1 MKKTTTILV
10 LVLELFLLI
19 IFQNIYSLFN
29 EFGEV
34 DLRQINDPSRL
45 MENIKSITR
54 MFSALFIVT
63 SLFFMATAI
72 YLGFQFKK
80 SKPKPGI
87 EGIPP
92 LQDYLLELKGSE
104 RELKDLVEKQ
114 QVRVMTKEELNKS
127 IINNINSAVIFLDRS
142 GRIDIFNAV
151 AEQLFSQSFT
161 NARNNLPAKVFA
173 KFPGISEFLEDN
185 EDQKISKEI
194 LTSDRVFFVDLNPIE
209 NIGQLVIIKDITEE
223 KKREEIDRRNSNFI
237 MLGEMTAFLTHEIR
251 NSLGVIYG
259 YTRTIKTDPD
269 KTGKVNKEI
278 NFLTVLMES
287 FLNFSRPV
295 EVEKMQEINLAELL
309 DKLSREVGITLDLG
323 SRDLVLESDPALLHS
338 VFLNLLLNSKEA
350 GADRV
355 TITFKKKRNQDLEI
369 FFQDNGKG
377 IDAGLKE
384 KIWYPFFTTKEKG
397 TGLGLAIVHK
407 IVISHGGSIQVDSS
421 EKGTVFRLR
430 LPVKSTQHPIA

>member
-19 IFQNIYSLFN
+19 IFQSIYSLFK

-34 DLRQINDPSRL
+34 DLTRIDDPSRL
-45 MENIKSITR
+45 KENIKSITR
-54 MFSALFIVT
+54 MFSALFIAA
-63 SLFFMATAI
+63 SLFLIATAI
-72 YLGFQFKK
+72 YLGFQFKR
-80 SKPKPGI
+80 SKLKPEI

-114 QVRVMTKEELNKS
+114 QVRVITKEELSKS
-127 IINNINSAVIFLDRS
+127 IINNINSAVIFLNQS

-151 AEQLFSQSFT
+151 AEQLFSQSFA

-173 KFPGISEFLEDN
+173 KFPGISEFLEEN
-185 EDQKISKEI
+185 ENQKISKEI
-194 LTSDRVFFVDLNPIE
+194 LTNDRVFFVDLNPIE

-323 SRDLVLESDPALLHS
+323 TRDLVLESDPALLHS

-397 TGLGLAIVHK
+397 TGMGLAIIRKVVNTLKGEISLAETGPGGTTFK
-407 IVISHGGSIQVDSS
+407 IIFY
-421 EKGTVFRLR
+421 K
-430 LPVKSTQHPIA
+430 